1 MTKILLI
8 DDDEKLGELLEA
20 FFQRFDLDLKVAL
33 DPEAGL
39 KMLTAVEPDLVILD
53 VMLPGQDGFEV
64 CRTIRKT
71 SAVPIIMLTARG
83 EVTDRIVGLEIG
95 ADDYMPKPFEPR
107 ELVARIQNVL
117 RRSST
122 AKPQSQQLH
131 YEGLSVD
138 MERRTAELDGAE
150 LDLTTMEYQLL
161 VLFASNPGKTYTRD
175 EILNE
180 LRGIDAQLFS
190 RSVDILVSRLRQ
202 KLGDTSKQARFI
214 KTVWGTGYAFIGQE
228 ATS

>member
-8 DDDEKLGELLEA
+8 DDDEKLGELLA
-20 FFQRFDLDLKVAL
+20 TFFERFDMELVAATHPDEGL
-33 DPEAGL
+33 RQLEA
-39 KMLTAVEPDLVILD
+39 AQPDLIILD

-64 CRTIRKT
+64 CRTIRR
-71 SAVPIIMLTARG
+71 SSNIPIIMLTARG

-95 ADDYMPKPFEPR
+95 ADDYLPKPFEPR

-117 RRSST
+117 RRSADRRNSDGPLKFGDLT
-122 AKPQSQQLH
+122 IDL
-131 YEGLSVD
+131 
-138 MERRTAELDGAE
+138 ERRTAELAGE
-150 LDLTTMEYQLL
+150 SLELTTMEYQLL
-161 VLFASNPGKTYTRD
+161 VLFVENPGRTFTRD

-202 KLGDTSKQARFI
+202 KLQDTTKQPRYI
-214 KTVWGTGYAFIGQE
+214 KTVWGTGYIFIGQE
-228 ATS
+228 DV

>member
-8 DDDEKLGELLEA
+8 DDDEKLGELLEV
-20 FFQRFDLDLKVAL
+20 FFQRFDLDLKVAH
-33 DPEAGL
+33 DPETGL
-39 KMLTAVEPDLVILD
+39 GMLASAEPDLVILD

-117 RRSST
+117 RRSSS
-122 AKPQSQQLH
+122 ARPQGQELH
-131 YEGLSVD
+131 YEGLSID
-138 MERRTAELDGAE
+138 LERRTAELDDEE

-228 ATS
+228 AIS